1 MKVKCINNE
10 HEENCLT
17 INKIYPVIRETETGY
32 IITDDN
38 GMDFIY
44 LKSRFVPVKEEIGG
58 VNMKVRCI
66 NNYYK
71 NDCLTID
78 ETYPVVEETETS
90 YTIVDDKGKTSNYYK
105 YRFVPVE
112 ENNIVDIALEIG
124 EMEEK
129 KDKDYNSAFSIQ
141 ELVYLNHILQ
151 QHKYKGDE
159 IAAKIQ
165 KKIIEEINKN

>member
-38 GMDFIY
+38 SMDFIY
-44 LKSRFVPVKEEIGG
+44 LKSWFVPVKEEIVG

-78 ETYPVVEETETS
+78 ETYPVLKETETS
-90 YTIVDDKGKTSNYYK
+90 YTIVDDKDKTSNYYK

-112 ENNIVDIALEIG
+112 EEIG
-124 EMEEK
+124 KIESIARDRGEK
-129 KDKDYNSAFSIQ
+129 LMTSDIELTIQ